1 MKRERI
7 AFALL
12 AALGLAVYLW
22 PAFRAPVVLWSDSTT
37 DLEWA
42 RQGTGIFREAPRGD
56 HPAKPAYLLFLR
68 VASALPISGGG
79 PRAVVVVQSL
89 LLWFSIGAT
98 SLLLGR
104 RRGAAGAAALYVLL
118 ILFLRARDSAS
129 AVMTEA
135 LSAALFL
142 PIAAS
147 LLWPPRKASGLL
159 AMGLGIATL
168 FWVRPN
174 LGAIALL
181 LACVALAAGRKWRG
195 ALLLV
200 VAFAAVSVPVWLATR
215 PREKA
220 DPLGGLS
227 YPLLEATADYYW
239 RPSIEPWPRADS
251 PAGQMRE
258 ELSRAAAN
266 WRTTL
271 AARGPDARRQIL
283 WRALHGLFGTEYSDA
298 RWSPA
303 YARAS
308 SLSRIAAPFLILA
321 AAALLLCFP
330 FRGPEAGANLTGAL
344 LLLALLAQDLVLGPN
359 PRYVLPAL
367 PALILFGVA
376 ALAPWTGAPR
386 ARRLASTVLFAA
398 LIGVLAIARP
408 ALDWQWGMIEGSGVR
423 LVQSIA
429 RGALP
434 RTAPATLHVR
444 IASPVVPASPQLEI
458 FGPGSR
464 RLYASR
470 EDTARGRPYVTI
482 PLPDWLLE
490 ANRAGPVEIS
500 LLSGEGYGAD
510 SYLLFPVIPPPWS
523 EPARRE
529 GSRALS
535 PATGIVSGALDWWA
549 HAGTP

>member
-1 MKRERI
+1 VKREKV

-22 PAFRAPVVLWSDSTT
+22 PAFRAPVVLWSDSVT
-37 DLEWA
+37 DLDWA
-42 RQGTGIFREAPRGD
+42 RQGIGLFREAPRGD
-56 HPAKPAYLLFLR
+56 HPAKPGYLLFLR
-68 VASALPISGGG
+68 VASAIPIPGAG

-89 LLWFSIGAT
+89 LLWLSIGAT
-98 SLLLGR
+98 SFLFGR
-104 RRGAAGAAALYVLL
+104 RRGAAGGAALYVLL

-142 PIAAS
+142 PIAAFV
-147 LLWPPRKASGLL
+147 LWPPRKASGMLG
-159 AMGLGIATL
+159 MGLAIATL
-168 FWVRPN
+168 FWIRPN
-174 LGAIALL
+174 LGAIAFL
-181 LACVALAAGRKWRG
+181 LACVALAAGRRRRG
-195 ALLLV
+195 VLLLLA
-200 VAFAAVSVPVWLATR
+200 AFAAVSVPVWFATR

-251 PAGQMRE
+251 PAGHMRA
-258 ELSRAAAN
+258 ELSRAVAN
-266 WRTTL
+266 WKATL
-271 AARGPDARRQIL
+271 ASRGPDARRQIL
-283 WRALHGLFGTEYSDA
+283 WRTLHGLFGTEFYDA

-303 YARAS
+303 YARATA
-308 SLSRIAAPFLILA
+308 LSRIAAPFLILA
-321 AAALLLCFP
+321 AAALLLCLP
-330 FRGPEAGANLTGAL
+330 FRGPEAGANFAGPL
-344 LLLALLAQDLVLGPN
+344 LLLALLAQDLVLGPS

-367 PALILFGVA
+367 PALLLFGA
-376 ALAPWTGAPR
+376 ATLAPWKGAPR
-386 ARRLASTVLFAA
+386 ARRLASNVLFAA
-398 LIGVLAIARP
+398 LVGVAAIARS
-408 ALDWQWGMIEGSGVR
+408 ALDWQWGMIESSGVR
-423 LVQSIA
+423 LVQPIA

-444 IASPVVPASPQLEI
+444 IAAPVVPASPQLEI

-464 RLYASR
+464 RLYTSR
-470 EDTARGRPYVTI
+470 EDTARERPYVTI

-490 ANRAGPVEIS
+490 SNRAGPVEIS
-500 LLSGEGYGAD
+500 LLSGEGYGVH

-529 GSRALS
+529 GSSALS

-549 HAGTP
+549 HPGAP